1 MLSYLL
7 FGQWSEAGLVST
19 QLHIQTVN
27 CQFEGIIFIHQLLGM
42 LPQIM

>member
-7 FGQWSEAGLVST
+7 FGQWSEADLVST